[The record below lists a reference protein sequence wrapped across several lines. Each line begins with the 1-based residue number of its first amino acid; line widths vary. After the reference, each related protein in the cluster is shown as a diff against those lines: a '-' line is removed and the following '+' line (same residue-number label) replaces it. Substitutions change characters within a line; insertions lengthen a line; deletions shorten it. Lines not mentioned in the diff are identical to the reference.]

1 MISGRDRHGARG
13 DRPTEIA
20 DMADCAFLAIS
31 FTLVMLIEAVWMRQ
45 RGHGI
50 FDGDA
55 PNGAVALDERAYR

>member
-1 MISGRDRHGARG
+1 
-13 DRPTEIA
+13 
-20 DMADCAFLAIS
+20 MADCNSLTIS
-31 FTLVMLIEAVWMRQ
+31 FTLVMLIEAVWMRK